1 MSGLYWLRFI
11 ARTFAQ
17 GLSVVLPAALT
28 LWILIWLARTA
39 EQIAADL
46 SSLVFGEAVRAPGV
60 GILVMLIVV
69 FLAGLLLHAAM
80 VRQVWRSIERRLET
94 VSLLKT
100 VYGSIKDL
108 FSYFSRSKE
117 DGFDQVVFV
126 RLGNQ
131 SARIVGFVTRDDLK
145 DLEGFPSE
153 GDPVAVYLPMSYQVG
168 GFTIL
173 VPRADVEP
181 AALDFESALRFV
193 LTAGVT
199 GSASETSPDAAR

>member
-1 MSGLYWLRFI
+1 MSGLYWLRFV

-46 SSLVFGEAVRAPGV
+46 SGLVFGEAVRTPGV
-60 GILVMLIVV
+60 GILVMIVVV

-80 VRQVWRSIERRLET
+80 VRQVWRSAERQMESIP
-94 VSLLKT
+94 VLKT

-108 FSYFSRSKE
+108 LSYFSRSKE
-117 DGFDQVVFV
+117 RGYDQVVFV
-126 RLGNQ
+126 RLGDKE
-131 SARIVGFVTRDDLK
+131 ARLVGFVTRDDLQH
-145 DLEGFPSE
+145 LEGFPTE
-153 GDPVAVYLPMSYQVG
+153 GDPIAVYLPMSYQVG
-168 GFTIL
+168 GFTIV

-199 GSASETSPDAAR
+199 GPSEEAPSDAAR